1 MDSYLQTLAA
11 RFAAE
16 QSNHCTFVFPNRRA
30 GLFFRKYY
38 GQALSDP
45 VIAPDIMTINDCF
58 HSLTDLHVPDSLD
71 LIARLYR
78 IYQEQFPR
86 PEDAEP
92 LEQFLHW
99 GQMMLADFSEIDNHL
114 ITHVKDLLTTV
125 RDWQQLNNPAEY
137 LTATQREAIRHFWGE
152 VLEQKANR
160 PTERFLNT
168 WDLLYPC
175 YTQLQQQLLS
185 EGLAYEGLLHRQVIA
200 HWDEIPAD
208 KFSEQYVF
216 IGFNALTA
224 SEEKLL
230 LLLQE
235 KGIADFYFDYST
247 PLLHDPAN
255 RASLFMQHNQ
265 QLFKSRMNVSSAAI
279 QQPHLPTI
287 THISVP
293 SDLGETHQV
302 YRILDE
308 LFPTKS
314 VKASP
319 PDWTRTA
326 VVLPDET
333 LLIPLLH
340 ALPEQIDKINVTMG
354 YPLRATREFIPIRQ
368 ALTDP
373 VDATAR
379 EAIERLRHL
388 WDEARTQDNSEIIF
402 HLQSLLNRIED
413 VFMPDLSVT
422 AFYRLLHLLAA
433 DATVSY
439 TGEPLNG
446 LQVMGVLETRALD
459 FDNLII
465 TGFNDELYPGK
476 SQGNSFIPYTLRR
489 GFGLPTPERQDAI
502 FAYNFYRMLSY
513 AKQVWLITNSLSD
526 DQHSGEVSRYLH
538 QLHYQFHIPI
548 TEQTV
553 ILGES
558 AVSDTDENIPL
569 PVPQTPTDK
578 SSAISPSALTTFLRC
593 QRQYYYRHIAH
604 LQEEQE
610 MADGV
615 DDRTLGS
622 AVHATI
628 AALYEPY
635 LGKDITPTDIDH
647 IQAQLSTEWEKLPSL
662 DPIRHDTIA
671 MAVAKFYVDSLLA
684 LDKCHP
690 FRYIA
695 SEKKVFG
702 SIVVDDQAIPLMGI
716 IDRIDQVGT
725 SVRLIDYKTGH
736 AENTFKDLEQVFTSD
751 QYPYVLQTLYYCFL
765 ARQAHLVRPEQT
777 VEAHLFQLRK
787 LGSDQQTETLVH
799 PKQSD
804 PESFDYDKV
813 SQQVET
819 HLREL
824 IRTILQTTE
833 FARTD
838 TVRKCENCGFA
849 SICR

>member
-16 QSNHCTFVFPNRRA
+16 QTNSQTFVFPNRRA

-38 GQALSDP
+38 GQVLTRP
-45 VIAPDIMTINDCF
+45 IIAPEIMTINDCF
-58 HSLTDLHVPDSLD
+58 HSLTDLHVPDQLD

-78 IYQEQFPR
+78 IYQAQFEHPD
-86 PEDAEP
+86 DAEP

-114 ITHVKDLLTTV
+114 IPHVKDLLTTI

-137 LTATQREAIRHFWGE
+137 LTENQREAIHRFWGE
-152 VLEQKANR
+152 VLEQKINL
-160 PTERFLNT
+160 PTERFLHT

-175 YTQLQQQLLS
+175 YEQLRHQLLD
-185 EGLAYEGLLHRQVIA
+185 EGLAYEGLLHRHVIE
-200 HWDEIPAD
+200 HWAEITDD
-208 KFSEQYVF
+208 KFHEQYVF
-216 IGFNALTA
+216 IGFNALTG
-224 SEEKLL
+224 SEEKLM

-255 RASLFMQHNQ
+255 RASLFMQHNRQ
-265 QLFKSRMNVSSAAI
+265 IFKSRLDIPVVAPDTHIPA
-279 QQPHLPTI
+279 I
-287 THISVP
+287 THISIP
-293 SDLGETHQV
+293 SDIGETHQV
-302 YRILDE
+302 YRILNE
-308 LFPTKS
+308 LYPAKT
-314 VKASP
+314 VHASR

-368 ALTDP
+368 ALTEP

-379 EAIERLRHL
+379 EAIERLRHF

-422 AFYRLLHLLAA
+422 AFYQLLHLLAA
-433 DATVSY
+433 NATVSY

-465 TGFNDELYPGK
+465 TGFNDDLYPGK
-476 SQGNSFIPYTLRR
+476 SKGNSFIPFTLRR

-526 DQHSGEVSRYLH
+526 DQHMGEVSRYLH
-538 QLHYQFHIPI
+538 QLRYQFHIPI
-548 TEQTV
+548 KEQTI

-558 AVSDTDENIPL
+558 AVSDAEAIIPL
-569 PVPQTPTDK
+569 PPPRTASDQ
-578 SSAISPSALTTFLRC
+578 SSIISPSALTTFLRC
-593 QRQYYYRHIAH
+593 QRQYYYRHVAH
-604 LQEEQE
+604 LQEEQQDV
-610 MADGV
+610 DGV
-615 DDRTLGS
+615 DDRTLGT

-628 AALYEPY
+628 ATLYEPY
-635 LGKDITPTDIDH
+635 IGKNITPADITN
-647 IQAQLSTEWEKLPSL
+647 IQQQLPSRWETLPSL
-662 DPIRHDTIA
+662 APIKHDAIA

-684 LDKCHP
+684 LDYSHP

-702 SIVVDDQAIPLMGI
+702 SINIDNHSIPLMGI
-716 IDRIDQVGT
+716 IDRIDQVGN
-725 SVRLIDYKTGH
+725 SIRLIDYKTGH
-736 AENTFKDLEQVFTSD
+736 AENTYKDLEQVFTSD
-751 QYPYVLQTLYYCFL
+751 QYPYVLQTLYYCYL
-765 ARQAHLVRPEQT
+765 VRQAHITPSEQK

-787 LGSDQQTETLVH
+787 LGSDQQADTLVH
-799 PKQSD
+799 PKED
-804 PESFDYDKV
+804 ENGSFDYNQV
-813 SQQVET
+813 SQQVEDN
-819 HLREL
+819 LRLL
-824 IRTILQTTE
+824 IRTILHTND
-833 FARTD
+833 FPRTD
-838 TVRKCENCGFA
+838 TTRKCENCGFA